1 MAITRSELQ
10 QTAEIRL
17 ADAEALLAA
26 GRWDEAYYL
35 LGYVVECALKAS
47 IVFHFG
53 EQEIPDKKLVNDFYT
68 HRLDGLLKI
77 SPVGSTLESRVKA
90 DGEFQHNWS
99 TVSEWNE
106 ASRYRP
112 EIGEAQARQLYVAIT
127 QEKSGIFTWLK
138 PRC

>member
-1 MAITRSELQ
+1 MAITRSELRQ
-10 QTAEIRL
+10 IAEIRL

-26 GRWDEAYYL
+26 GRWAGAYYL

-47 IVFHFG
+47 IIARFG

-90 DGEFQHNWS
+90 DREFEDNWY
-99 TVSEWNE
+99 TVSIWTE